1 MRLENFHI
9 FSQICELMNIKPGS
23 SSSLIFTNF
32 GYGFCVDQFSHADK
46 KFAAASTAGSSGFF
60 SGHLT
65 PSSIVSTPDN
75 NNQKQQLIDLFKK
88 RPFDHLVDDSDEFEN
103 DKSSD
108 DFENEFSQSNESLAP
123 SSYAYSG
130 SWCYSDYGEFN
141 KSLQNNLADIESGL
155 AELSIEIEGFQ
166 PDRASTPTLAEELAA
181 AQCSKID
188 RVQPTTS
195 AVADSQPPSS
205 DNEVR
210 TLSTN

>member
-1 MRLENFHI
+1 
-9 FSQICELMNIKPGS
+9 MNIKPGS

-32 GYGFCVDQFSHADK
+32 GYGFCVDQSSPTYKFS
-46 KFAAASTAGSSGFF
+46 AASTVGSSGFV

-75 NNQKQQLIDLFKK
+75 NNQKQQLIDDFKK
-88 RPFDHLVDDSDEFEN
+88 RKFGHLVDDSDE
-103 DKSSD
+103 SSD
-108 DFENEFSQSNESLAP
+108 DFENEFSQSSNESLA
-123 SSYAYSG
+123 SCSYAHSG

-141 KSLQNNLADIESGL
+141 KSLKNNLADIESGL
-155 AELSIEIEGFQ
+155 AEFSIDIDDFH

-181 AQCSKID
+181 AQYCKIASA
-188 RVQPTTS
+188 QPTTS
-195 AVADSQPPSS
+195 AVADLQPPSS